1 MADRI
6 EVDLSERTLT
16 LWRNGRKVKAYPVAV
31 GKPSSPTPTG
41 HFTIVEKARVPDPV
55 YGFRWLGLSKPG
67 YGIHGTNSPA
77 LIGRRV
83 SKGCVR
89 MRNQDIAELFGKVA
103 VGTPVH
109 IHP

>member
-1 MADRI
+1 MPYRI

-16 LWRNGRKVKAYPVAV
+16 LRRDSQVVKKYPVAI
-31 GKPSSPTPTG
+31 GKPSSPTPVG
-41 HFTIVEKARVPDPV
+41 EFKIVEKKRVRDPV
-55 YGFRWLGLSKPG
+55 YGFHWLGLNKPG

-89 MRNQDIAELFGKVA
+89 MRNPDIAELYEKVP

-109 IHP
+109 IHR